1 MAAGQPAD
9 QAEAVGGCFRSGY
22 ALPKQTPTAHCN
34 DAQALIVIVT
44 GQQEKRPV
52 FWRSQLL
59 PRWRPLEIGKP
70 VAETTNTLQGGGY
83 LFWRGNDAHWI
94 CEGVQG

>member
-52 FWRSQLL
+52 FWRSRIL
-59 PRWRPLEIGKP
+59 PPQRIPKIGKP
-70 VAETTNTLQGGGY
+70 VAETTGTLQGVGC
-83 LFWRGNDAHWI
+83 LFWQGNDAHRI